1 MINVASL
8 VAPSRIAGT
17 LRFRVEYYACTVG
30 LKSNPKK
37 KGNFSMKKIYIALA
51 FLAAFFATAG
61 QIRHS
66 ENPLTSDGRTVSV
79 GHKDLPFPICPPDC
93 DLER

>member
-1 MINVASL
+1 
-8 VAPSRIAGT
+8 
-17 LRFRVEYYACTVG
+17 
-30 LKSNPKK
+30 
-37 KGNFSMKKIYIALA
+37 MKKIYIALA

-66 ENPLTSDGRTVSV
+66 ENPLTIDGRTVSV